1 MRSAERWAHAK
12 LAGWQGSF
20 MPPRTTRSQAR
31 TNYDAQQLLNAHFPY
46 REGRRTIL
54 ESDNLSMGDRI
65 QLMEALNTGASQ
77 DTGSPQSS
85 VRLGDFLPAAAGA
98 GLGLLGSALISP
110 LFTLTDQQKKYF
122 GIGSAALGAVLNTM
136 GRR

>member
-1 MRSAERWAHAK
+1 MPSETVRP
-12 LAGWQGSF
+12 AGHTEW
-20 MPPRTTRSQAR
+20 
-31 TNYDAQQLLNAHFPY
+31 NAQRMLDTHFPY

-54 ESDNLSMGDRI
+54 ESENLSMGDRVA
-65 QLMEALNTGASQ
+65 LMGALTEGAMAAPPG
-77 DTGSPQSS
+77 T

-110 LFTLTDQQKKYF
+110 LFTLNDKQKRYF